1 MPGQLGEGSLLACE
15 DIACADKQ
23 MSTKPMT
30 LHLPVKAAFFRLSRN
45 VSAHHRPQGQERK
58 KSQDNYQT
66 VHNANANIASKPLNN
81 CVCVPRTCRQ
91 HLQACQAGRPRP
103 ARPSLQQQLRKPRRE
118 QRRRNQQQQ
127 LRKPRREHRRRN
139 RPRTYRQHLYACQA
153 GSARPARP
161 SLKQ

>member
-103 ARPSLQQQLRKPRRE
+103 ARPSLQQLQLRKPRRE
-118 QRRRNQQQQ
+118 QRRRN
-127 LRKPRREHRRRN
+127 
-139 RPRTYRQHLYACQA
+139 RPVYHMGRSRAWPPWQPAL
-153 GSARPARP
+153 ARMWEPHFCC
-161 SLKQ
+161 LELQCLHME